1 MDDPLSLDL
10 HQRLIMEQMFEQMEE
25 TDLDG
30 ETDADGSPVSQ
41 EEVERALRR
50 LEQAVDEG

>member
-10 HQRLIMEQMFEQMEE
+10 HQRLIMEQMEE